1 MPGEHNI
8 AEIVDLNYL
17 QDTHDKPRK
26 WESWDILEVLDIC
39 PPLLTFSWFS
49 FESDNEGPGV
59 GLLCQLQTTVIPEP
73 GQ

>member
-1 MPGEHNI
+1 MPREDNI
-8 AEIVDLNYL
+8 AEMVDLNYL
-17 QDTHDKPRK
+17 QDTHDKSRK

-39 PPLLTFSWFS
+39 PQLLTFSWFS

-59 GLLCQLQTTVIPEP
+59 GLLCQLQTTVIPDL